1 MMMGIRYYYTTALL
15 LSIGKRKDIYLR
27 EQDIYIYIYI
37 YYLLAWRS
45 VLEKYKR

>member
-27 EQDIYIYIYI
+27 EQDIYIY
-37 YYLLAWRS
+37 YLLAWRS

>member
-37 YYLLAWRS
+37 LFTG
-45 VLEKYKR
+45 LEVRTRKI